1 MITSPAFRGRR
12 YAVLG
17 LARSGLASVEALVAS
32 GAEVTAWD
40 NREEARDAVAGKA
53 EIADLLD
60 DRPCRL

>member
-17 LARSGLASVEALVAS
+17 LARSGLATVEALAAS

-40 NREEARDAVAGKA
+40 WAGRVGTIAYEIVCAISARVPRDYV
-53 EIADLLD
+53 
-60 DRPCRL
+60 